1 VTSFELS
8 GTVRAADGVGLMAAV
23 EVVAD
28 KTTKEPFPAQAGVAQ
43 KLTDAL
49 LERGLY
55 TRVAMDCICLAPPL
69 VTSDALL
76 DRIVDTVREAI
87 PPALDAARKELPLPV
102 RS

>member
-1 VTSFELS
+1 
-8 GTVRAADGVGLMAAV
+8 
-23 EVVAD
+23 
-28 KTTKEPFPAQAGVAQ
+28 VAQ

-76 DRIVDTVREAI
+76 DRIVDTVHEAI